1 MTIDSTVFKHYTQW
15 QQALPQLSKELQTL
29 AQDEAA
35 LSDSFY
41 RFLEFGTAGMR
52 GVLGLGTNRMNL

>member
-15 QQALPQLSKELQTL
+15 QQALPQRSEELQTL

-41 RFLEFGTAGMR
+41 RFL
-52 GVLGLGTNRMNL
+52 